1 MPLERWCKFT
11 LRKKK
16 TMRNEYCND
25 IIKNENKIFSNDIG
39 NNYKTKETVATFENF
54 ISFITNHF
62 KLESLKQNNKLIVV
76 ITGFPKTKFGLKS
89 LGISWK
95 GKFQTHTSGCEC
107 IEAKFNFFNY
117 LHLDSMV

>member
-39 NNYKTKETVATFENF
+39 NNYKTKETVATFENL
-54 ISFITNHF
+54 ISFIINHF
-62 KLESLKQNNKLIVV
+62 TWNL
-76 ITGFPKTKFGLKS
+76 
-89 LGISWK
+89 
-95 GKFQTHTSGCEC
+95 
-107 IEAKFNFFNY
+107 
-117 LHLDSMV
+117 